1 MSPATIRH
9 SGAVMD
15 DLLERA
21 RRIATEVVGP
31 RAEQDDAEARWPE
44 ESMRA
49 LADAG
54 LMGLNVPV
62 ELGGHGQGL
71 AGLVA
76 VSEVL
81 ARENPSLALCFA
93 MHCVGTACI
102 AAKATQRQ
110 REAYLVPIA
119 EGKHI
124 TTLAASEPGSG
135 SHFYFPETRL
145 RHVED
150 GFRLSGTKSFI
161 TNGGHADSYVV
172 STVAHPDQDQGE
184 SGTFSM
190 VLVDGG
196 SDGMEWAAPW
206 SGFGMRSNSSR
217 TVELN
222 DVFVEPW
229 KLLGEEGDQ
238 LWYVFEV
245 VAPYFL
251 TAMAGT
257 YSGVAVEAVEI
268 ARDHLGSRRHSH
280 TGELL
285 GSEPVLAHR
294 LGTLWTET
302 ERTRRLISTAA
313 EGADRADQDALVG
326 ILAAKLA
333 AAETSVTVTN
343 EAMTLVG
350 GRGYRENSKLAR
362 LLRDARASHVMGPT
376 TDVLKTWV
384 GRALLGLP
392 LL

>member
-1 MSPATIRH
+1 MSSATLTHR
-9 SGAVMD
+9 SALMD
-15 DLLERA
+15 DLLDQA
-21 RRIATEVVGP
+21 RRIATEVAAP
-31 RAEQDDAEARWPE
+31 RAEQDDVEARWPE

-49 LADAG
+49 LAEAR
-54 LMGLNVPV
+54 LTGLNVPV

-76 VSEVL
+76 VSEIL

-102 AAKATQRQ
+102 AAKATERQRQ
-110 REAYLVPIA
+110 EYLVPIA
-119 EGKHI
+119 EGRHI
-124 TTLAASEPGSG
+124 TTLALSEPGSG

-145 RHVED
+145 TRVE
-150 GFRLSGTKSFI
+150 GGYQLNGTKSFI

-172 STVAHPDQDQGE
+172 STVAHPSEERGE

-190 VLVDGG
+190 ALVDAG
-196 SDGMEWAAPW
+196 SSGMEWAEPW
-206 SGFGMRSNSSR
+206 AGFGMRSNSSR
-217 TVELN
+217 SVEMR
-222 DVFVEPW
+222 DVPMESW

-238 LWYVFEV
+238 LWYMFEV
-245 VAPYFL
+245 VVPYFL

-257 YSGVAVEAVEI
+257 YSGVAVEGVEI
-268 ARDHLGSRRHSH
+268 AREHLGSRRHGH

-285 GSEPVLAHR
+285 GAEPVVAYR
-294 LGTLWTET
+294 LGELWTEA
-302 ERTRRLISTAA
+302 ERTRRLIQTAA
-313 EGADRADQDALVG
+313 EAGDRADPDALVG

-333 AAETSVTVTN
+333 AAETSVRVTN

-350 GRGYRENSKLAR
+350 GRGYGANSKLAR